1 MAQFSKQFAI
11 VNKLKSLVK
20 RTGMIFI
27 SKPDLGITEEI
38 AKKIQKSAYDL
49 SHRKGK
55 DSYTPPYLMIAE
67 QLQVEDEQIFKAA
80 VFNLSLIAIN
90 EPKNAPAIL
99 DILGKYTDDF
109 RRNIDET
116 NYLKAKIS
124 KITQSLNN
132 LQ

>member
-1 MAQFSKQFAI
+1 MPQFSKQFAI

-20 RTGMIFI
+20 RTGMMFT

-49 SHRKGK
+49 SHHKRK

-99 DILGKYTDDF
+99 DILNKCIDDS

-116 NYLKAKIS
+116 NYLKAKIT
-124 KITQSLNN
+124 KITQSRNN
-132 LQ
+132 L